1 MNHKEKVAAAAIQ
14 VKTLLVIGRHRIDA
28 LKNIL
33 NATGIVGQQRY
44 NLLNKVRAGFVTTLG
59 RFVDAEE
66 AYAIANAQ
74 GQVGQPFDNIA
85 IAKGLLGQRKP
96 GLDPAW
102 LETDS
107 AQVNADTILDYFEQ
121 AQLLEGAQKQRILN
135 QVQIMHHLFIKNDF
149 IEMGLTTQNCLQP
162 AKGDIK

>member
-1 MNHKEKVAAAAIQ
+1 MNRKEKVAAAAIQ
-14 VKTLLVIGRHRIDA
+14 VKTLLVIGRHQIDA

-33 NATGIVGQQRY
+33 NATGMVGQQRY
-44 NLLNKVRAGFVTTLG
+44 NLFNKVKAGFVTTLG

-66 AYAIANAQ
+66 AYTIANAQ

-107 AQVNADTILDYFEQ
+107 AQINANTILDYYEQ

-135 QVQIMHHLFIKNDF
+135 QVQIMHHLFVKNDF
-149 IEMGLTTQNCLQP
+149 IEMGLTTQNWLQP
-162 AKGDIK
+162 ANGDIK